1 MQMTSETYDLIR
13 QAIADKQ
20 QIIAVYGGHMR
31 EMCPHAIGLGPKGN
45 EQAIFYQFGGTSSK
59 GDASK
64 MPEAEKWRCL
74 PLEGLSDL
82 VVRAGDWHT
91 GGNHSIA
98 NTCIA
103 TLDLEVDY

>member
-1 MQMTSETYDLIR
+1 MTSATYDLVR

-20 QIIAVYGGHMR
+20 QIIAVYGGHIR

-45 EQAIFYQFGGTSSK
+45 EQALFYQFGGTSSK

-64 MPEAEKWRCL
+64 MSEVEKWRCL
-74 PLEGLSDL
+74 PLERLSDVL
-82 VVRAGDWHT
+82 VQAGDWHT
-91 GGNHSIA
+91 GGNHSVS

-103 TLDLEVDY
+103 TLDLEVAY